1 MSKNRRKQEPA
12 TAPNDASAQADETVT
27 QGDSDDVELDVG
39 AELQA
44 APVVVEPS
52 GPVLCAVLSNL
63 HHDGG
68 EYRPG
73 NMVKLQPHQADEL
86 SKLGIVTRAL
96 PRIPPLVL
104 LPTRRPSPSG
114 RP

>member
-12 TAPNDASAQADETVT
+12 TAPASVSTQAGEVVT
-27 QGDSDDVELDVG
+27 EGDSDDVELDVG
-39 AELQA
+39 AELQS

-104 LPTRRPSPSG
+104 LPSRRPSPSS

>member
-1 MSKNRRKQEPA
+1 M
-12 TAPNDASAQADETVT
+12 APSDTSAQVDETVT
-27 QGDSDDVELDVG
+27 QGDSDDVEFDVG
-39 AELQA
+39 AELPT

-104 LPTRRPSPSG
+104 LPSRRPSPSG